1 MPLTKGGRSNSVQE
15 PVSSS
20 QTLSPHVDHR
30 ATKQPQ
36 PAASAQTAPAAHS
49 QSCHLTLVQP
59 AQATSGQLL
68 QVGCIPPAQ
77 VTYNEPV
84 QYSSAQPAQIQ
95 AVQAATTSRRP
106 QAEVQ
111 SIQVLRQATAGN
123 SLQQTFPVAKPTHH
137 IPVVI
142 IKQEQDGEE
151 CDAEC
156 FHTSSSQCRASPQKQ
171 NAVIVTSDTP
181 DVSTAVQNPLTTQTA
196 EEGVQ
201 QGNQSLFCSSPLE
214 SLQQMNQ
221 AVRNGTAVFDPPSV
235 VSTQTTAV
243 PHRRR
248 RGRPC
253 QAVKSS
259 STGAAVGQTATKTLP
274 QTELQKITLTVK
286 DTIVAESLDSLS
298 DTDYKLGMVT
308 KNIAHLKS
316 IFALL
321 PPASWWVYFY
331 G

>member
-1 MPLTKGGRSNSVQE
+1 M
-15 PVSSS
+15 
-20 QTLSPHVDHR
+20 
-30 ATKQPQ
+30 
-36 PAASAQTAPAAHS
+36 
-49 QSCHLTLVQP
+49 
-59 AQATSGQLL
+59 
-68 QVGCIPPAQ
+68 
-77 VTYNEPV
+77 
-84 QYSSAQPAQIQ
+84 
-95 AVQAATTSRRP
+95 
-106 QAEVQ
+106 
-111 SIQVLRQATAGN
+111 
-123 SLQQTFPVAKPTHH
+123 
-137 IPVVI
+137 VI

-151 CDAEC
+151 YDVEC
-156 FHTSSSQCRASPQKQ
+156 FHTSSSQCRAPPPKQ

-201 QGNQSLFCSSPLE
+201 QGNPSLFCSSPLE

-259 STGAAVGQTATKTLP
+259 STGVAVGQTATKTLP